1 MSGAAESLESRE
13 LSPRQAG
20 ELVGGEGGDEV
31 IAAAIARVADGR
43 VAVRRNAL
51 LALSLVD
58 PPGDDVVATA
68 DIARKDEDPVVRRHA
83 VSIFGHQAVPVE
95 RALGALRHRGGDG
108 RGAVQQR
115 AQPRVRLDAPFRH
128 QTQQAQHL
136 DRRAALRQVVAR
148 QGGEVR
154 VAGVEI
160 ALVALEG
167 AGSEPREGPHP

>member
-68 DIARKDEDPVVRRHA
+68 DIAR
-83 VSIFGHQAVPVE
+83 
-95 RALGALRHRGGDG
+95 
-108 RGAVQQR
+108 
-115 AQPRVRLDAPFRH
+115 
-128 QTQQAQHL
+128 
-136 DRRAALRQVVAR
+136 
-148 QGGEVR
+148 
-154 VAGVEI
+154 
-160 ALVALEG
+160 
-167 AGSEPREGPHP
+167 